1 MKKALHTKKAL
12 YANHAHPREDM
23 DRRRYPRKA

>member
-12 YANHAHPREDM
+12 HANHAHPCEDM
-23 DRRRYPRKA
+23 DRRRRPREA